1 MKQMKHAAALMSGI
15 LLLNAVPAFTVQAE
29 GDGDGTDIVWDADI
43 TLNGSAILVH
53 GSNVSLSGTT
63 VTISASGSYLL
74 HGTLEDGQI
83 VVNVPDEVAD
93 PGTVKLYFSDV
104 SVTGVSEA
112 PLLIENA
119 ENTSINLLDGTVNY
133 LGSGG
138 EYTNTTAVIHAK
150 DDITIKS
157 SGDLGN
163 GKLTVESA
171 YQHGIHCNNDVKIS
185 GGNVK
190 IRTNDGSGDGIR
202 GKTSVEIKGGKLDV
216 NAGGDGVK
224 STKGDVFISGG
235 KTEIK
240 AGNDAVQGETSVQI
254 SGGTLKANGDR
265 GLTNAAAGNVVTIT
279 GGEVLATAKDYQ
291 VPAVNAEQPVVMFAM
306 TEEQVKD
313 QPIALLPANGDDN
326 TVFEMTPD
334 KKFNY
339 VLISSPA
346 LSVGDTYAL
355 YIGGM
360 AAENGVFTQTSLITT
375 LADITAAA
383 LMRGDINGDGKITA
397 EDSMIVLL
405 AYAEETL
412 CGNPLPLN
420 ARQAAAADV
429 NFDGY
434 IGLNDSMYILTY
446 YAEELVGNEPD
457 FDAIIASMTGG
468 A

>member
-1 MKQMKHAAALMSGI
+1 MRQMKHAAALMGGI
-15 LLLNAVPAFTVQAE
+15 LLLNALPAFPVQAE
-29 GDGDGTDIVWDADI
+29 TDGAEIAADADI
-43 TLNGSAILVH
+43 ALNGDSITAA
-53 GSNVSLSGTT
+53 GNNVTVSGTT
-63 VTISASGSYLL
+63 VTIIASGIYMI

-83 VVNVPDEVAD
+83 IVNVPDEVAD

-104 SVTGVSEA
+104 SITGVSEA

-119 ENTSINLLDGTVNY
+119 ENTSINLLDDTVNY

-138 EYTNTTAVIHAK
+138 EYTNTTAVIYAK
-150 DDITIKS
+150 DDITVKS
-157 SGDLGN
+157 EGELGN

-265 GLTNAAAGNVVTIT
+265 GLTNAADGNVITIT
-279 GGEVLATAKDYQ
+279 GGEVLATATDYQ
-291 VPAVNAEQPVVMFAM
+291 VAAVNAEQPVVMFAA
-306 TEEQVKD
+306 TVEQVKD
-313 QPIALLPANGDDN
+313 QAIKLLPTNGDDN
-326 TVFEMTPD
+326 ITFEMTPD
-334 KKFNY
+334 KKFSY
-339 VLISSPA
+339 VLISTPA
-346 LSVGDTYAL
+346 LSVGSEYAL
-355 YIGGM
+355 YIGGL
-360 AAENGVFTQTSLITT
+360 AAENGVFTQTSLITE
-375 LADITAAA
+375 LADIAAA
-383 LMRGDINGDGKITA
+383 VLMRGDLNGDGDITV
-397 EDSMIVLL
+397 EDAMTVLL

-412 CGNPLPLN
+412 SGNPLPLTPQ
-420 ARQAAAADV
+420 QAAAADV
-429 NFDGY
+429 DFDGR
-434 IGLNDSMYILTY
+434 IGLEDSTYVLIY
-446 YAEELVGNEPD
+446 YAEDMVGNEAD
-457 FDAIIASMTGG
+457 WDVIIASLSGG
-468 A
+468 V